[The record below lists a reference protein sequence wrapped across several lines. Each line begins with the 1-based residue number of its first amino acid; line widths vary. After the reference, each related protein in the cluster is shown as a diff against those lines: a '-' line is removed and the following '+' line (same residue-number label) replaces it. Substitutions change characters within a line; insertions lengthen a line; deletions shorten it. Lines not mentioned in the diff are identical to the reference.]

1 MPAQTCLPE
10 TTPGDQV
17 ELKRLAHA
25 VCHPDLEGPAAGLG
39 TREAPVP
46 RRNIVER
53 AVGWY
58 KGCRRLG
65 TRYEK
70 PAVNHLAFWMVA
82 MIEKD
87 LRLLGSSDR
96 ALTPGHRG
104 PGHRGRSG
112 HRGPGHRGP
121 GHRGQTDLEFF
132 RRGHRGQTD
141 LEFLGD
147 RGGHRGPGHRGA
159 SGSDRFQ
166 GIGVRP
172 ISGGHR
178 GQTDLEFFVE

>member
-96 ALTPGHRG
+96 GA
-104 PGHRGRSG
+104 SG
-112 HRGPGHRGP
+112 GI
-121 GHRGQTDLEFF
+121 EV
-132 RRGHRGQTD
+132 
-141 LEFLGD
+141 
-147 RGGHRGPGHRGA
+147 GGHRG
-159 SGSDRFQ
+159 

-172 ISGGHR
+172 IWGASGGHR
-178 GQTDLEFFVE
+178 GRRGGIGVRPI

>member
-10 TTPGDQV
+10 TTSGDQV

-96 ALTPGHRG
+96 GA
-104 PGHRGRSG
+104 SG
-112 HRGPGHRGP
+112 GIGVRPIWGASGSDR
-121 GHRGQTDLEFF
+121 
-132 RRGHRGQTD
+132 
-141 LEFLGD
+141 LGGIGV
-147 RGGHRGPGHRGA
+147 GGHRGPG
-159 SGSDRFQ
+159 

-172 ISGGHR
+172 I
-178 GQTDLEFFVE
+178 

>member
-46 RRNIVER
+46 RRNIVEC

-96 ALTPGHRG
+96 
-104 PGHRGRSG
+104 
-112 HRGPGHRGP
+112 
-121 GHRGQTDLEFF
+121 
-132 RRGHRGQTD
+132 
-141 LEFLGD
+141 
-147 RGGHRGPGHRGA
+147 GA
-159 SGSDRFQ
+159 SG
-166 GIGVRP
+166 
-172 ISGGHR
+172 SGGHR
-178 GQTDLEFFVE
+178 GQTDLGGIGVRPIYGGHRWGASGSDRFGGHRGLGGIGVRPI

>member
-96 ALTPGHRG
+96 
-104 PGHRGRSG
+104 
-112 HRGPGHRGP
+112 
-121 GHRGQTDLEFF
+121 
-132 RRGHRGQTD
+132 
-141 LEFLGD
+141 
-147 RGGHRGPGHRGA
+147 GA
-159 SGSDRFQ
+159 SG

-172 ISGGHR
+172 IWGASESDRFEGIGVR
-178 GQTDLEFFVE
+178 PI